1 LVLGIHAHPD
11 LQVLDTSVLN
21 NYDELNNAKTQILQ
35 QPLSLVS
42 LPIQSD
48 KMKLMIEQTKV

>member
-1 LVLGIHAHPD
+1 MVLGIHAHPD